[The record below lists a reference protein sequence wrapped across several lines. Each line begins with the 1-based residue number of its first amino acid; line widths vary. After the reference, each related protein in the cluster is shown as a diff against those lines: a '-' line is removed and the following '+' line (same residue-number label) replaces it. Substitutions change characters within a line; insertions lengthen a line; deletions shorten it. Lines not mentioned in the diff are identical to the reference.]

1 MSYMYV
7 HDETNN
13 QINMNYHYIIP

>member
-13 QINMNYHYIIP
+13 QINMNYH